1 MNARFTTLHKHIA
14 VTALGLSVMLASKA
28 AMASPIAVPPPAT
41 SITGGITEVRL
52 DAAPTLSSLGVSVGL
67 LGSASLV
74 SATGGIPIVDFPIT
88 GGSINPA
95 VNPVPGVP
103 AAQIEHVGSG
113 LSFTAGTKVLK
124 LEDFLID
131 TQSLTLF
138 GKVDEAGTILNTVD
152 LFTIG
157 LNSDPTKGTYPF
169 SLALTA
175 TAAGALNSYF
185 GVTAFTAGLGIGV
198 ASTAPSTVPEPG
210 SLALLSLGALSLL
223 ALRRRSDDITTL
235 SAITA

>member
-1 MNARFTTLHKHIA
+1 MYVNITRLKQGVAF
-14 VTALGLSVMLASKA
+14 VTINLGLALATTSA
-28 AMASPIAVPPPAT
+28 TATPIAVPPPAT
-41 SITGGITEVRL
+41 PITGGITEVRL
-52 DAAPTLSSLGVSVGL
+52 DAGPTLTSLGVSVGV
-67 LGSASLV
+67 LGSATVV
-74 SATGGIPIVDFPIT
+74 SANGGIPVVDFPIT
-88 GGSINPA
+88 GGSLNA
-95 VNPVPGVP
+95 SVNPVPGVP

-152 LFTIG
+152 LFSIG

-175 TAAGALNSYF
+175 DAAGALNSYF

-210 SLALLSLGALSLL
+210 SLALISLGAFGLM
-223 ALRRRSDDITTL
+223 ALRRRSTGDVR
-235 SAITA
+235 ITATAA